1 VLDSAPEPRAGHLA
15 VALGRTW
22 SGSIFASVTNV
33 AVVGGPLRTGRVSQL
48 DRVIRIAQPPHG
60 AFSGGALIDGDG
72 RALGMITAFA
82 IRGTAVVIPATIAWP
97 LAAQLAKDG
106 GTRQGFIGIGS
117 ASVVLPPR
125 QRGGRNQEHGL
136 LVNAIVPDSPADT
149 ASLLVGDIIVAFDG
163 HAVEEP
169 ETLVTLLR
177 GDRVGKAVPLTIL
190 RGVQEREIVVSVG
203 ERARRDRT
211 RSR

>member
-1 VLDSAPEPRAGHLA
+1 
-15 VALGRTW
+15 
-22 SGSIFASVTNV
+22 
-33 AVVGGPLRTGRVSQL
+33 
-48 DRVIRIAQPPHG
+48 
-60 AFSGGALIDGDG
+60 
-72 RALGMITAFA
+72 
-82 IRGTAVVIPATIAWP
+82 
-97 LAAQLAKDG
+97 
-106 GTRQGFIGIGS
+106 
-117 ASVVLPPR
+117 
-125 QRGGRNQEHGL
+125 
-136 LVNAIVPDSPADT
+136 VNAIVPDSPADT